1 MFIMKGIA
9 AMAYEVPHLDQAKR
23 AAAKQASRDED
34 ARKLADGEMSP
45 AEMRRKNS
53 FFGAMSLGGFKM
65 VAIGGKL
72 IGKKGVS
79 E

>member
-1 MFIMKGIA
+1 
-9 AMAYEVPHLDQAKR
+9 MAYEVRRLDQAR
-23 AAAKQASRDED
+23 RVAAKQASRDED

-53 FFGAMSLGGFKM
+53 FFGALSLGGYKM
-65 VAIGGKL
+65 VAIGGKP
-72 IGKKGVS
+72 IGNKGVS